1 MAVLKYKDENGNYQE
16 VVGINVQNEVVQT
29 TGSSTTAVMSQKAVS
44 DLIPAQASLNNQLA
58 DKDFVNSSITT
69 ATATYQGSYNLVSD
83 LELTTQASHGT
94 IEQALNTEIASADNN
109 DYSFVQIPTSDS
121 TPTEIAS
128 VERYKYNG
136 TTWSYEYAINNSGF
150 TAAQW
155 AAVNS
160 NITSGL
166 VAQLNALSG
175 NPQTSISKLFG
186 MDASGNF
193 QNISTSDLAS
203 VLGVNEKIIGSSF
216 IMPAKSS
223 FARKIAT
230 INTSGFRKNGFQF
243 TINGYGISAIGIF
256 ALHSDGDPNNPTACI
271 VKNKEATYGACKF
284 IVVKESSPWFFSVY
298 ITGTYPSSCTSYMA
312 IIPTDNYTY
321 VTLGDI
327 VDVTSLTAYSAVDV

>member
-1 MAVLKYKDENGNYQE
+1 MAVLKYKDSQGNYQT
-16 VVGINVQNEVVQT
+16 VVGLNIQNEVVQT
-29 TGSSTTAVMSQKAVS
+29 TGNSTTSVMSQKAVS
-44 DLIPAQASLNNQLA
+44 DLIPAQASSSNQLA
-58 DKDFVNSSITT
+58 DKEFVNSSITT
-69 ATATYQGSYNLVSD
+69 ATATYHGSYNLVSD
-83 LELTTQASHGT
+83 LGLTISASHGT
-94 IEQALNTEIASADNN
+94 IEQALNTTATGADNN

-193 QNISTSDLAS
+193 QNISTGDFASLLDGYRVMGKKYLLGWQSSVITDIPINSMGVRSTYIYLAS
-203 VLGVNEKIIGSSF
+203 W
-216 IMPAKSS
+216 
-223 FARKIAT
+223 
-230 INTSGFRKNGFQF
+230 NT
-243 TINGYGISAIGIF
+243 
-256 ALHSDGDPNNPTACI
+256 SDGDYTFYEFGLLRVGYSENHVTKTQIAQIGNEGISPSYQGDYVKISNNYNVTMH
-271 VKNKEATYGACKF
+271 
-284 IVVKESSPWFFSVY
+284 VV
-298 ITGTYPSSCTSYMA
+298 
-312 IIPTDNYTY
+312 II
-321 VTLGDI
+321 
-327 VDVTSLTAYSAVDV
+327 

>member
-1 MAVLKYKDENGNYQE
+1 
-16 VVGINVQNEVVQT
+16 
-29 TGSSTTAVMSQKAVS
+29 MSQKAVS
-44 DLIPAQASLNNQLA
+44 DLIPAQASSSNQLA

-83 LELTTQASHGT
+83 LSLTTQASHGQ
-94 IEQALNTEIASADNN
+94 IEQALNTAATGADKN

-166 VAQLNALSG
+166 VTQLNAFSN

-193 QNISTSDLAS
+193 QNISTSDLQS
-203 VLGVNEKIIGSSF
+203 VLGVGFKVTRMYSGSAQTLNSKIPVSTGNATYYNQAFLAFGSSRS
-216 IMPAKSS
+216 AASS
-223 FARKIAT
+223 YVVFVNHNNGSLVTTKIASTGDDTKIPTFSINNSGNLAVTFKVATANT
-230 INTSGFRKNGFQF
+230 I
-243 TINGYGISAIGIF
+243 
-256 ALHSDGDPNNPTACI
+256 
-271 VKNKEATYGACKF
+271 V
-284 IVVKESSPWFFSVY
+284 
-298 ITGTYPSSCTSYMA
+298 
-312 IIPTDNYTY
+312 IIPLWYD
-321 VTLGDI
+321 
-327 VDVTSLTAYSAVDV
+327 

>member
-1 MAVLKYKDENGNYQE
+1 MAVLKYKDENGNYQDI
-16 VVGINVQNEVVQT
+16 VGLNVQNEVVQT
-29 TGSSTTAVMSQKAVS
+29 TGNSTTAVMSQKAVS
-44 DLIPAQASLNNQLA
+44 DLVPAQASSSNQLA

-83 LELTTQASHGT
+83 LSLTTQASHGQ
-94 IEQALNTEIASADNN
+94 IEQALNTAATGADKN
-109 DYSFVQIPTSDS
+109 DYCFVQIPTSDS

-166 VAQLNALSG
+166 VAQLNAFSN

-193 QNISTSDLAS
+193 QNISTSNLAS
-203 VLGVNEKIIGSSF
+203 VLANNLLKWKGWTNNVDANSLSTSIIYCGDYCSNVPAAYCWILTMGNSNSDKCQIACSMQNGKWYRRRCNENWEPF
-216 IMPAKSS
+216 
-223 FARKIAT
+223 
-230 INTSGFRKNGFQF
+230 
-243 TINGYGISAIGIF
+243 
-256 ALHSDGDPNNPTACI
+256 
-271 VKNKEATYGACKF
+271 
-284 IVVKESSPWFFSVY
+284 
-298 ITGTYPSSCTSYMA
+298 
-312 IIPTDNYTY
+312 
-321 VTLGDI
+321 
-327 VDVTSLTAYSAVDV
+327 

>member
-1 MAVLKYKDENGNYQE
+1 MAVLKYKDSQGNYQDI
-16 VVGINVQNEVVQT
+16 VGLNIQNEVVQT
-29 TGSSTTAVMSQKAVS
+29 TGNSTTAVMSQKAVS

-83 LELTTQASHGT
+83 LGLTVSASHGT
-94 IEQALNTEIASADNN
+94 IEQALNTEATGADNN
-109 DYSFVQIPTSDS
+109 DYCFVQIPTSDS

-166 VAQLNALSG
+166 VAQLNALSD
-175 NPQTSISKLFG
+175 NPQSSISKLFG

-193 QNISTSDLAS
+193 QNISTSDFVS
-203 VLGVNEKIIGSSF
+203 VLG
-216 IMPAKSS
+216 
-223 FARKIAT
+223 
-230 INTSGFRKNGFQF
+230 
-243 TINGYGISAIGIF
+243 GYI
-256 ALHSDGDPNNPTACI
+256 
-271 VKNKEATYGACKF
+271 
-284 IVVKESSPWFFSVY
+284 
-298 ITGTYPSSCTSYMA
+298 
-312 IIPTDNYTY
+312 
-321 VTLGDI
+321 GDI
-327 VDVTSLTAYSAVDV
+327 FSANSNTDYNRQWSTVPDQVGVYSGYLLNVNVAEVSNLCGPLISFSDCQWSNGGGRFGIQITYDVFGRGNFYRKVLYSESGNYWSSWYSWPQ